1 MNFYKDDKSND
12 IDFEDIYFYIYKNKR
27 NEIGKYSTKFK
38 EKYKNNNYKA
48 QKQLFR
54 KKCYSYDID
63 ENNKLIKRIFAI
75 NLLSNNKYLR
85 ENIVV
90 PTKYEK
96 DLVNIYHIINGHK
109 GYLNLAKDI
118 IEAGYF

>member
-63 ENNKLIKRIFAI
+63 ENKK
-75 NLLSNNKYLR
+75 
-85 ENIVV
+85 
-90 PTKYEK
+90 
-96 DLVNIYHIINGHK
+96 
-109 GYLNLAKDI
+109 
-118 IEAGYF
+118 